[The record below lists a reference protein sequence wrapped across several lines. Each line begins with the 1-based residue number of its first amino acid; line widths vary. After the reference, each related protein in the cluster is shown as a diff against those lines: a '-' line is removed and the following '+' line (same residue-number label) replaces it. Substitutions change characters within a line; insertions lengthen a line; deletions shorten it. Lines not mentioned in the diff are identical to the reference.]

1 MKIRLNRYLSECGIA
16 SRRKSEEFI
25 KDGRVDINGRTIIDL
40 AFTVDP
46 DKDII
51 MLDGER
57 IKPEKK
63 VYYLLN
69 KPKGYIT
76 STDEEKGRKTVLD
89 LIETKQKIFP
99 VGRLDFDT
107 TGVLLLTNDGDF
119 TNYLTHPGN
128 KIPREYKVKLHK
140 PLEEEDR
147 LKLIKGIILDRRKSR
162 FIEIKFIKKDERDKV
177 LVVAIEGR
185 NHFVKNMFSA
195 LGYFVDRL
203 ERTNYGGIDVKG
215 IPVGSY
221 RILSHREIEKIYEVY
236 GK

>member
-1 MKIRLNRYLSECGIA
+1 MKTRLNRYLSECGIA

-25 KDGRVDINGRTIIDL
+25 RDGRIDINGKTVIDL

-46 DKDII
+46 EKDII
-51 MLDGER
+51 QLDGER

-63 VYYLLN
+63 VYFLLN

-76 STDEEKGRKTVLD
+76 STDDEKGRKTVLD

-99 VGRLDFDT
+99 VGRLDYDT

-119 TNYLTHPGN
+119 TNYLTHPAN
-128 KIPREYKVKLHK
+128 KIPREYKVELHK
-140 PLEEEDR
+140 DLEEEDR
-147 LKLIKGIILDRRKSR
+147 LKLIKGILLDKRKSR
-162 FIEIKFIKKDERDKV
+162 FIEVKYTGKGVRDKV
-177 LVVAIEGR
+177 LVTAIEGR
-185 NHFVKNMFSA
+185 NHFVKNMFAA

-203 ERTNYGGIDVKG
+203 ERTNYGGFEVKG
-215 IPVGSY
+215 IPIGSY
-221 RILSHREIEKIYEVY
+221 RMLSYREIEKLYETY

>member
-16 SRRKSEEFI
+16 SRRKSEEYI
-25 KDGRVDINGRTIIDL
+25 KEGRIDINGMTVTDL

-51 MLDGER
+51 QLDGER

-76 STDEEKGRKTVLD
+76 STDDEKGRKTVLD

-99 VGRLDFDT
+99 VGRLDYDT

-119 TNYLTHPGN
+119 TNYLTHPGH
-128 KIPREYKVKLHK
+128 KIPREYKASLHK

-147 LKLIKGIILDRRKSR
+147 LKLIKGILLDRRKSR
-162 FIEIKFIKKDERDKV
+162 FIEVKYVTKGERDKV
-177 LVVAIEGR
+177 LVTAVEGR
-185 NHFVKNMFSA
+185 NHFVKNMFAA

-203 ERTNYGGIDVKG
+203 ERTNYGGLEVKG

-221 RILSHREIEKIYEVY
+221 RLVSYDEIKKIYETY

>member
-1 MKIRLNRYLSECGIA
+1 MKTRLNRYLSECGVA

-25 KDGRVDINGRTIIDL
+25 KEGRVDINGKTIIDL

-51 MLDGER
+51 QLDGER

-76 STDEEKGRKTVLD
+76 STNDEKGRKTVLD

-99 VGRLDFDT
+99 VGRLDYDT

-128 KIPREYKVKLHK
+128 KIPREYKVTLHK

-162 FIEIKFIKKDERDKV
+162 FQEVKFIGKGERDKISV
-177 LVVAIEGR
+177 TAIEGR
-185 NHFVKNMFSA
+185 NHFVKNMFAA

-203 ERTNYGGIDVKG
+203 ERINYGGLDVKG

-221 RILSHREIEKIYEVY
+221 RILSFKEIEKIYEAY

>member
-1 MKIRLNRYLSECGIA
+1 MKTRLNRYLSECGIA

-25 KDGRVDINGRTIIDL
+25 KEGRVDINGKTIIDL

-46 DKDII
+46 DKDIVQ
-51 MLDGER
+51 LDGER

-63 VYYLLN
+63 VYFLLN

-76 STDEEKGRKTVLD
+76 STDDEKGRKTVLD

-99 VGRLDFDT
+99 VGRLDYDT

-128 KIPREYKVKLHK
+128 KIPREYKVALHK

-162 FIEIKFIKKDERDKV
+162 FQEVKFIGKGERDKV
-177 LVVAIEGR
+177 TVTAIEGR
-185 NHFVKNMFSA
+185 NHFVKNMFAA

-203 ERTNYGGIDVKG
+203 ERTNYGGLDVKG

-221 RILSHREIEKIYEVY
+221 RILSLKEIEKIYEAY

>member
-1 MKIRLNRYLSECGIA
+1 MKTRLNRYLSECGLA
-16 SRRKSEEFI
+16 SRRKAEEFI
-25 KDGRVDINGRTIIDL
+25 REARISVNGSIVIDL
-40 AFTVDP
+40 ACTVDP

-51 MLDGER
+51 QFDGER

-63 VYYLLN
+63 VYFLLN

-76 STDEEKGRKTVLD
+76 STDDEKGRKTVLD
-89 LIETKQKIFP
+89 LIETRIKIFP
-99 VGRLDFDT
+99 VGRLDYDT

-119 TNYLTHPGN
+119 TNFLTHPSH
-128 KIPREYKVKLHK
+128 KIPREYKVSLHK
-140 PLEEEDR
+140 PLDEEDR
-147 LKLIKGIILDRRKSR
+147 LKLIKGIILDRKKSR
-162 FIEIKFIKKDERDKV
+162 FIDISFTGKGERNKV
-177 LVVAIEGR
+177 MVTAVEGR

-203 ERTNYGGIDVKG
+203 ERTNYGGLDVKG

-221 RILSHREIEKIYEVY
+221 RILSRQEIKKVYETY